1 MRRSIR
7 KRLIAGF
14 LGSLLFALVAMG
26 LYLHFRSERILEKT
40 VDTFVLEEAGFVA
53 AIARKGDAAAL
64 DRHLALL
71 REVQFGRMAD
81 LDFRVLDR
89 DGRVVGGNR
98 LETWPVDREA
108 LAQLPP
114 GRGQFETVPFT
125 GKGGPR
131 SLRVVTYPVDQDARG
146 ALVQVASDMHRQERD
161 LASSDRNYLIGALAI
176 LAIATLLSARL
187 VRRAISPI
195 AEMIRDARAIH
206 AEDLSRRIHERG
218 SKDELDQLARILN
231 DLLARL
237 QGSLAEIRQFTGEAA
252 HEIRTPLTRIR
263 GEVELLLRGDL
274 APDARHALAG
284 VVEELDRLG
293 GMVRDLL
300 ALSRADAGTALAAR
314 EPIAIDALVEELA
327 DQARVLGTDRS
338 IAIEVGGLSAAT
350 VVGDA
355 GLLKRLL
362 WNLVDNAIRY
372 SDPGGR
378 VRLSIAPQGTDS
390 VVSIEDMGV
399 GIPPEDLARVFDRF
413 YRGKLARLRWPD
425 GTGLGLSVCRA
436 IARAHGGDLTVASEV
451 GKGTRVDV
459 RLPRA
464 TAPAPAEAVPVP

>member
-26 LYLHFRSERILEKT
+26 FYLHFRSERILEKT
-40 VDTFVLEEAGFVA
+40 VDTFVLEEAGFIA
-53 AIARKGDAAAL
+53 GIARRGDAAAL

-71 REVQFGRMAD
+71 HEVQFGRMAE
-81 LDFRVLDR
+81 LDFRVIDR
-89 DGRVVGGNR
+89 EGKVIGGNR
-98 LETWPVDREA
+98 DAAWPVDREA
-108 LAQLPP
+108 LAQLPA
-114 GRGQFETVPFT
+114 GRGHFETVRS
-125 GKGGPR
+125 GEDR
-131 SLRVVTYPVDQDARG
+131 SLRVVTYPVDQDPRG
-146 ALVQVASDMHRQERD
+146 ALVQVASDLDRQRRD
-161 LASSDRNYLIGALAI
+161 LATSDRNYLFGAAAI
-176 LAIATLLSARL
+176 FAVATLLSARL

-195 AEMIRDARAIH
+195 ADMIQDAREIH

-218 SKDELDQLARILN
+218 TKDELDQLARILN
-231 DLLARL
+231 DLLERL
-237 QGSLAEIRQFTGEAA
+237 QRSLAEIRQFTGEAA

-274 APDARHALAG
+274 PPDVRHALEG

-300 ALSRADAGTALAAR
+300 ALSRADAGTVLTAR
-314 EPIAIDALVEELA
+314 EPIAIGELVTELA
-327 DQARVLGTDRS
+327 DQARVLGAERS
-338 IAIEVGGLSAAT
+338 IVTEVGEIAPST

-362 WNLVDNAIRY
+362 WNLLDNAIRY

-378 VRLSIAPQGTDS
+378 VRISVATQDLVS
-390 VVSIEDMGV
+390 VVSIEDAGV
-399 GIPPEDLARVFDRF
+399 GIPPEDLPRVFDRF
-413 YRGKLARLRWPD
+413 YRGKLARQRWPD

-436 IARAHGGDLTVASEV
+436 IARAHGGDLAIASEP

-459 RLPRA
+459 RLPR
-464 TAPAPAEAVPVP
+464 TGSPAPAEPVVVP

>member
-40 VDTFVLEEAGFVA
+40 VDTFILEEAGFVA
-53 AIARKGDAAAL
+53 GIARKGDVAEL
-64 DRHLALL
+64 DRHLELL
-71 REVQFGRMAD
+71 HEVQFGRMAD

-89 DGRVVGGNR
+89 DGQVLGGDR
-98 LETWPVDREA
+98 RAGWPVDRAA
-108 LAQLPP
+108 LAELPA
-114 GRGQFETVPFT
+114 GRGVFETLSVP
-125 GKGGPR
+125 GKDGER
-131 SLRVVTYPVDQDARG
+131 SLRVVTYAVDQDPRG

-161 LASSDRNYLIGALAI
+161 LASSDRNYLIGAAAI

-195 AEMIRDARAIH
+195 ADMIRDARAIH
-206 AEDLSRRIHERG
+206 AADLSRRIHERG
-218 SKDELDQLARILN
+218 TKDELDQLARILN
-231 DLLARL
+231 DLLERL
-237 QGSLAEIRQFTGEAA
+237 QASLAEIRQFTGEAA

-314 EPIAIDALVEELA
+314 EPIDVAALVEELA
-327 DQARVLGTDRS
+327 DQARVLGADRS
-338 IAIEVGGLSAAT
+338 VSIELGGLAGAS

-362 WNLVDNAIRY
+362 WNLVDNSIRY
-372 SDPGGR
+372 SDAGGR
-378 VRLSIAPQGTDS
+378 VRLSVSAQGTDS
-390 VVSIEDMGV
+390 VVSIEDTGM

-413 YRGKLARLRWPD
+413 YRGKLARQRWPD
-425 GTGLGLSVCRA
+425 GTGLGLAVCRA
-436 IARAHGGDLTVASEV
+436 IARAHGGDLTIASEA
-451 GKGTRVDV
+451 GKGTRVEV
-459 RLPRA
+459 RLPKSGA
-464 TAPAPAEAVPVP
+464 VSPVEAVPVP